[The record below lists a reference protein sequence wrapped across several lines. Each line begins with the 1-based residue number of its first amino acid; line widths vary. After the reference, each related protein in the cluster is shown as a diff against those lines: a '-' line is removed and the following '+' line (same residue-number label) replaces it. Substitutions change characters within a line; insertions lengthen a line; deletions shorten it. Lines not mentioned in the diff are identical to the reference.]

1 MVCTFV
7 PINSSIPEMNLY
19 CKHPELL
26 TDKRI
31 RVGVASW
38 TTDRPQAR
46 LVEIMGSVE
55 DIVTESNAILHE
67 NDAITKQFTAKAL
80 ACLPS
85 EDWDIPQEEVFKRAD
100 FTNYPIA
107 SVDPPG
113 CKDIDDALHA
123 RVLENGNIEVGVH
136 IADVTY
142 FLKAGSALDKEAAKR
157 SNTVYLVERRT
168 DMLPKILT
176 EKLCSLVGGVRRFAF
191 SVLWEMKP
199 DTFEIVDTSFTK
211 SIIKSKAAM
220 SYSMAWDMIQSDDN
234 SL

>member
-1 MVCTFV
+1 MSVLKPRYKTYCGSIIPSDEWYEGRMVCTFV

-80 ACLPS
+80 A
-85 EDWDIPQEEVFKRAD
+85 
-100 FTNYPIA
+100 
-107 SVDPPG
+107 
-113 CKDIDDALHA
+113 
-123 RVLENGNIEVGVH
+123 
-136 IADVTY
+136 
-142 FLKAGSALDKEAAKR
+142 
-157 SNTVYLVERRT
+157 
-168 DMLPKILT
+168 
-176 EKLCSLVGGVRRFAF
+176 
-191 SVLWEMKP
+191 
-199 DTFEIVDTSFTK
+199 
-211 SIIKSKAAM
+211 
-220 SYSMAWDMIQSDDN
+220 
-234 SL
+234 